1 MKQSQEIDLVILAG
15 GKGSRI
21 ANYIKNLPKPLIK
34 FNKIHFINYLIN
46 FYSKYNFKKIYILT
60 GYLGKKFDKFNGK
73 SFNLISTKCIKER
86 KKLDTGGAIYQLK
99 DKIKN
104 KFLVIN
110 GDSFVNFDVNAFI
123 KNEHLNEN
131 VCKILLVKNTNY
143 KSNNKLSNLK
153 LNQNNKVTING
164 NLMNAGVY
172 LFDKKIFNYLKLQK
186 ISLESQIFP
195 KLIENRLIKGF
206 FSKNNFLDIGT
217 YTNLKK
223 AKNFLKK
230 NSNQYSVFLDRD
242 GVINVDKKYVYKI
255 KDFSFRKNVISAL
268 KFLNKKKFN
277 IFIITNQ
284 AGIAKGYYTERQFL
298 KLSNYIKKYL
308 TNKNIFINDI
318 EYCPFHPTSKIKK
331 YCRDSNFRK
340 PGNLM
345 IKKII
350 KNWGIKSSKSFM
362 IGDSISDKI
371 AANKSFIHFE
381 YVEKDILKQ
390 VKEIIKKLKFNNY
403 S

>member
-195 KLIENRLIKGF
+195 KLIENRL
-206 FSKNNFLDIGT
+206 S
-217 YTNLKK
+217 
-223 AKNFLKK
+223 
-230 NSNQYSVFLDRD
+230 
-242 GVINVDKKYVYKI
+242 
-255 KDFSFRKNVISAL
+255 
-268 KFLNKKKFN
+268 
-277 IFIITNQ
+277 
-284 AGIAKGYYTERQFL
+284 ER
-298 KLSNYIKKYL
+298 
-308 TNKNIFINDI
+308 
-318 EYCPFHPTSKIKK
+318 
-331 YCRDSNFRK
+331 
-340 PGNLM
+340 
-345 IKKII
+345 
-350 KNWGIKSSKSFM
+350 GIK
-362 IGDSISDKI
+362 
-371 AANKSFIHFE
+371 
-381 YVEKDILKQ
+381 ILKTRS
-390 VKEIIKKLKFNNY
+390 KR
-403 S
+403 